1 MLLHLLLHAL
11 LPLLPGELLHLIL
24 HLHQQQQRIAG
35 SGYLLTLH
43 IKQPFNP
50 RTPGP
55 GRLKTRLSF
64 LGTSPHPT
72 LHPSDRG
79 HPLATILLLAPVS
92 KTPPEQKVLFLLF
105 GIHAPSF
112 DNSTSVSLRAVFLNL
127 LLNCCPLRSP
137 SQHFF
142 IVTNLHEMLIPQI
155 TLSIC

>member
-1 MLLHLLLHAL
+1 MNIQGAGHGHRQRSTWGTIQGLKPGTPQPLQPPNSGTRTHEKLLFLSVLLHLLLHAL

-64 LGTSPHPT
+64 LGTRPHPA
-72 LHPSDRG
+72 LHPVTEG
-79 HPLATILLLAPVS
+79 TPWPPVCCWLQF
-92 KTPPEQKVLFLLF
+92 PR
-105 GIHAPSF
+105 
-112 DNSTSVSLRAVFLNL
+112 LRQS
-127 LLNCCPLRSP
+127 R
-137 SQHFF
+137 
-142 IVTNLHEMLIPQI
+142 
-155 TLSIC
+155 